1 LIGFVLHNPISPSI
15 FPFALIHLSRLAIFA
30 STMTLNTYLISG
42 AGSGIGRA
50 MAQNLANAG
59 HQCVLLGR
67 NESSLNETLSTLPG
81 GGHRVLVADL
91 RNPESLTQA
100 AVSIGDIPIN
110 GLLAN
115 AGIGGENY
123 WGEAD
128 RWDEI
133 ISTNLTGTYN
143 MVNSF
148 LPHLRRAMGTKHIV
162 ITSSVLARL
171 GVANYSAYC
180 ASKAGL
186 LGLMRS
192 WAVQFAPEEIL
203 VNAIAPGWVDT
214 QMSQDGLQG
223 IANGIGISKNE
234 FYDIAMQSVPLKR
247 MSQPEEVSA
256 LAAYLLSQR
265 SITGQTLD
273 INCGAIMNS

>member
-1 LIGFVLHNPISPSI
+1 ML
-15 FPFALIHLSRLAIFA
+15 
-30 STMTLNTYLISG
+30 TNTYLITG

-50 MAQNLANAG
+50 MAQNLAAAG
-59 HQCVLLGR
+59 HQCILIGR
-67 NESSLNETLSTLPG
+67 SKPSLQETLNSLQG
-81 GGHRVLVADL
+81 NGHQILTADV
-91 RNPESLTQA
+91 RDIVSLQQA
-100 AVSIGDIPIN
+100 AAELSGTTIN

-128 RWDEI
+128 RWEDI

-143 MVNSF
+143 FVNTF
-148 LPHLRRAMGTKHIV
+148 LPHLRKASGTKHII

-203 VNAIAPGWVDT
+203 VNAICPGWVDT
-214 QMSQDGLQG
+214 EMSQQGLQG
-223 IANGIGISKNE
+223 IADGIGITKDE
-234 FYDIAMQSVPLKR
+234 FYDIAMQSVPLRR
-247 MSQPEEVSA
+247 MSQPDEIAA
-256 LAAYLLSQR
+256 LVAYLLSQR
-265 SITGQTLD
+265 SMTGQTLD
-273 INCGAIMNS
+273 INCGAVMNS